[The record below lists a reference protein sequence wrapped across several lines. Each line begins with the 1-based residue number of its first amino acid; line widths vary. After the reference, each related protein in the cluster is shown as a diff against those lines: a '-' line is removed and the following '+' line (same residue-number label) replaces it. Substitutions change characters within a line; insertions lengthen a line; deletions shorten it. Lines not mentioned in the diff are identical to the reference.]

1 MAKKSS
7 RKKRDELLAKK
18 SKQQNKSVSIAFND
32 SDEEQQHDESRDT
45 ESDDEMAVDRTS
57 DEMSSKSVEYE
68 DPDEVNKSE
77 NEDIDEIAQL
87 EKELIKIEG
96 ELHGLDPDSETD
108 EHDKVKKP
116 PKKKRKPDQ
125 PKQTKT
131 TPKPAP
137 TPIPNRQARSP
148 LLAQIKQLWEQLRQ
162 KNISPSTRSSLLSNL
177 LQMIMGKIG
186 DLVLKH
192 DASRVVQ
199 TLLKFGSKEQRGE
212 VAKALKGKYAELA
225 KSTYGK
231 FLVCKILNPQH
242 RDDIIKEFYGQ
253 VRKLIKHK
261 EASEVIEEAYSVGK
275 ATHRSGLMQEFYGPE
290 FVFFKTPTPQTL
302 SEILS
307 ASPHK
312 KDIILKNLAQ
322 SISSILDKGT
332 IKHSITHRALLDY
345 FTNANEKQLADMIV
359 MVGEKVPEILHTR
372 EGSKVAMLCVAHGT
386 PKNRKVIIKSMKTYI
401 NKICCDEYGHL
412 VLLTVFDAVDD
423 TTLVEN
429 SIIKEIGK
437 NLQQIIEDKY
447 GHRVILYLLVGRSQ
461 IILSKGNIE
470 LLASMDEIRA
480 KTSQEL
486 LKAIS
491 SHLIPYCESNTQS
504 LLSHHFGTQ
513 VLCETMLHAQG
524 DKTQTL
530 LNIATLARGSPRTN
544 PDHIML
550 SMVNRTLKTLVQ
562 GGHYR
567 VLKKDKSTEKVGLH
581 FGKMLMDAIR
591 EHLVT
596 YAKGATSSFVIL
608 ALLHDEDVGEE
619 VRQTIIEN
627 AEDLRNHASEL
638 GVKLLLEETG
648 AEVAKPH
655 QDDKQVG
662 ANKTKTS
669 GVNTRSKRRNTGK

>member
-1 MAKKSS
+1 M
-7 RKKRDELLAKK
+7 R
-18 SKQQNKSVSIAFND
+18 
-32 SDEEQQHDESRDT
+32 
-45 ESDDEMAVDRTS
+45 
-57 DEMSSKSVEYE
+57 
-68 DPDEVNKSE
+68 
-77 NEDIDEIAQL
+77 
-87 EKELIKIEG
+87 IEG
-96 ELHGLDPDSETD
+96 ELHGLDPDSEAD
-108 EHDKVKKP
+108 EHDGVEKP
-116 PKKKRKPDQ
+116 PKKKRKSDQ
-125 PKQTKT
+125 QKQTKT
-131 TPKPAP
+131 APKTTSKPASKPASKPTPKTTPKTASKPAS
-137 TPIPNRQARSP
+137 TQISHRQAQSP
-148 LLAQIKQLWEQLRQ
+148 LLVQIKKLWEQLRQ
-162 KNISPSTRSSLLSNL
+162 KNISPSTRSSLLSDL

-212 VAKALKGKYAELA
+212 VAKALKGKYVELA

-231 FLVCKILNPQH
+231 FLVCKILKYCPQH
-242 RDDIIKEFYGQ
+242 RDDIIKEYYGQ

-261 EASEVIEEAYSVGK
+261 EASEVIEEAYNVGK

-290 FVFFKTPTPQTL
+290 FIFFKTPTPQTL

-322 SISSILDKGT
+322 SISSVLDKGT

-345 FTNANEKQLADMIV
+345 FTNADERLLADMIA
-359 MVGEKVPEILHTR
+359 MVSERVPEILHTR
-372 EGSKVAMLCVAHGT
+372 EGSKVAMLCVARGT
-386 PKNRKVIIKSMKTYI
+386 SKNRKVIIKSMKTYI
-401 NKICCDEYGHL
+401 NKICCDEHGHL
-412 VLLTVFDAVDD
+412 VLLTVFDVVDD

-429 SIIKEIGK
+429 AIIKEIGK

-461 IILSKGNIE
+461 MILSKGNID
-470 LLASMDEIRA
+470 LLSSMDEIRA
-480 KTSQEL
+480 KTSKKSPQVRSQEL

-491 SHLIPYCESNTQS
+491 SHLIPYCESNTSS
-504 LLSHHFGTQ
+504 LLSHHFGAQ

-530 LNIATLARGSPRTN
+530 VNIATLARGSPRTN

-567 VLKKDKSTEKVGLH
+567 GLKKDKSSDKVDLH

-591 EHLVT
+591 EHLTT

-619 VRQTIIEN
+619 VKRTIIEN
-627 AEDLRNHASEL
+627 AEDLRNHAGEL
-638 GVKLLLEETG
+638 GVKLLLEEAGT
-648 AEVAKPH
+648 EVAKP
-655 QDDKQVG
+655 QKNDKKVR
-662 ANKTKTS
+662 ANKTKSS
-669 GVNTRSKRRNTGK
+669 GVVTRSKRRNMENR